1 VCVFVEAVPPGTQA
15 AARRMDMG
23 GMNQADQGTAA
34 SSRRHR
40 QAILRGARRVALG
53 LVLLLGLL
61 GISKTGAAQDVSA
74 GLERLAEG
82 SPDAPWHITADEIT
96 YDNRT
101 RQYVAEGN
109 VQITREG
116 RKLTAD
122 LIRFDH
128 LTMEVVARGHVVLS
142 AGGDVLIGDR
152 AELDLQRETGTITNG
167 TIFLHENHFYITGER
182 IAKVGE
188 ASYELEDA
196 SVSSCD
202 GERPAWK
209 ITGRRLDVTLEGYGV
224 VRHAA
229 LWAKNVP
236 VAYAPLF
243 VFPAK
248 RQRQSGL
255 LSPEFGTSR
264 RQGIFW
270 NQPLY
275 WAIDEQ
281 SDATLFT
288 HYMSDRGLK
297 MGAEARY
304 VRDEATRGTVM
315 VDYLKDRQVDD
326 GVGDDSD
333 DWGYTSDRF
342 LRENQDRW
350 WLRMK
355 HDQGL
360 PFGAAAQV
368 DLDMVSDQ
376 DYLIE
381 FRRGLTG
388 FEESRDYFQETFGR
402 DLDDY
407 NDPVR
412 VNRVRTYRT
421 WDPYQLDAGLLWL
434 QDSRPD
440 EREDG
445 QAFPDT
451 TLQRLPFA
459 NFSAIRTPLG
469 GSGFLM
475 GLNSEYTYLYSASDD
490 NSTGHRVDAHPR
502 IYYPLRLGPYLS
514 VEPSAGIRQTAWFMD
529 DFQDLPETPEEPGK
543 DSTQFRTLYDLKLDM
558 ASEFQRVFA
567 LGGEELQSIRHLVR
581 PQVVYEYIPPENQ
594 DDLPKFFSIDESG
607 ERHELDDGVNF
618 IDRLNRVT
626 YSVTN
631 TFTSKSRKP
640 ADSEAPAAAGSTAAF
655 RYNDFARLKFK
666 QSYDLLEARGD
677 RRQDPERKRPFSPI
691 RAELELFPENFLR
704 LKANTEWDV
713 YDQRVARH
721 DLRATLST
729 PRGDRFDLEYR
740 FNRAVEDDEE
750 DVESLF
756 GSLRLELPYHL
767 TAYFSHEYDLDR
779 GERIESV
786 LGCIYRSQCWSLD
799 LRLSGDDE
807 ENKVT
812 FLVTLYG
819 LGGIGSQ

>member
-1 VCVFVEAVPPGTQA
+1 MNLADHGA
-15 AARRMDMG
+15 AASIR
-23 GMNQADQGTAA
+23 Q
-34 SSRRHR
+34 HR
-40 QAILRGARRVALG
+40 QGQGPGRLRAALG
-53 LVLLLGLL
+53 LVLLIGWLGMPQA
-61 GISKTGAAQDVSA
+61 GAAQAVGS
-74 GLERLAEG
+74 GFERLAEG
-82 SPDAPWHITADEIT
+82 APDSPWHIAADEISF
-96 YDNRT
+96 DNRT

-122 LIRFDH
+122 RIRFDH
-128 LTMEVVARGHVVLS
+128 LTMEVVAQGHVVLS
-142 AGGDVLIGDR
+142 AGGDVLIGER

-188 ASYELEDA
+188 ASYELEEA

-209 ITGRRLDVTLEGYGV
+209 ITGRRLDVTVEGYGV

-248 RQRQSGL
+248 RERQSGL
-255 LSPEFGTSR
+255 LSPEFGTSSR
-264 RQGIFW
+264 KGFYW

-304 VRDEATRGTVM
+304 VRDEGTRGTVM
-315 VDYLKDRQVDD
+315 FDYLDDRQVDD
-326 GVGDDSD
+326 GVGDNSD

-350 WLRMK
+350 WFRMK

-368 DLDMVSDQ
+368 DLDLVSDQ
-376 DYLIE
+376 DYLLE

-421 WDPYQLDAGLLWL
+421 WDQYQLDAGLLWL

-440 EREDG
+440 ERRDG
-445 QAFPDT
+445 TAFPDT

-459 NFSAIRTPLG
+459 NFSAVRTPLG
-469 GSGFLM
+469 ESGLLT
-475 GLNSEYTYLYSASDD
+475 GLDSEYTYLYSDSGE
-490 NSTGHRVDAHPR
+490 NSTGHRVDIHPR
-502 IYYPLRLGPYLS
+502 AYYPLRLGSFLS
-514 VEPSAGIRQTAWFMD
+514 VEPSAGVRHTAWFMD
-529 DFQDLPETPEEPGK
+529 DFQDLLETPEEPDK
-543 DSTQFRTLYDLKLDM
+543 DPTQSRTLYDLKLDM
-558 ASEFQRVFA
+558 SSQFQRVFEV
-567 LGGEELQSIRHLVR
+567 GGEELHSVRHMMR

-594 DDLPKFFSIDESG
+594 DDLPKFFSIDKSG
-607 ERHELDDGVNF
+607 KRHELDDGVNF
-618 IDRLNRVT
+618 IDRQNRVT

-631 TFTSKSRKP
+631 TFTSKTRQ
-640 ADSEAPAAAGSTAAF
+640 PAAGDTPAGAAGESGAY
-655 RYNDFARLKFK
+655 RYKDFARLRIK
-666 QSYDLLEARGD
+666 QTYDLLEARGD
-677 RRQDPERKRPFSPI
+677 RRVDPERKRPFSPI
-691 RAELELFPENFLR
+691 RAELELFPQNFLR
-704 LKANTEWDV
+704 LRADTEWDV

-721 DLRATLST
+721 NLRATLDS

-740 FNRAVEDDEE
+740 FDRADVYDEEDDE
-750 DVESLF
+750 DVESIF
-756 GSLRLELPYHL
+756 GSLRFQLPYRL

-779 GERIESV
+779 RERIESV
-786 LGCIYRSQCWSLD
+786 LGCVYRSQCWSLD
-799 LRLSGDDE
+799 LRLSNDDE
-807 ENKVT
+807 EDKVT

-819 LGGIGSQ
+819 IGGIGSQ